1 MKKTVVTIVGA
12 RPQFIKVLPLAND
25 MQKVFDSK
33 VIHTGQHYDYEMS
46 QIFFSQLDIP
56 EPDCNLNIGSGTH
69 GVQTAEMIKRTEQAL
84 KKYKPALVLVFGDT
98 NSTLAGAL
106 AAAKMN
112 IPVAHVEAGMRSFR
126 RSMPEEVNRV
136 VSDHVSSVLLCST
149 ENARKNLKKE
159 GLKDRAFVTGDIMYD
174 ALKKVLPLCRENG
187 KMLERLGLEKKKYHL
202 LTLHR
207 DYNTDNKKG
216 LAFLLKKLGQLN
228 EKIVFPVHPRTR
240 KAIKSFGLWDVLKK
254 QKNIMVLEPLGYVD
268 FLTLQKN
275 AKTILTD
282 SGGVQKEAYLLKVP
296 CITLR
301 DETEWVETLKSNANI
316 LAGRYGSRLK
326 KAVRRSGRGR
336 RWDKDIFGNGNA
348 SKKIL
353 KILDSFL
360 QKEERAKTVE
370 RGMWK

>member
-12 RPQFIKVLPLAND
+12 RPQFIKALPLAND

-56 EPDCNLNIGSGTH
+56 EPDCNLNIGSGAH

-240 KAIKSFGLWDVLKK
+240 KAIKSFGLWDALKK

-301 DETEWVETLKSNANI
+301 DETEWVETLKGNANV